1 LRLRIRL
8 GKLRSR
14 GQHGGVGFVESHPK
28 RKDRDA
34 LRMGTLGWW
43 VSLRKS
49 GFPSGMTS
57 KKGNGKSKNSGK
69 CKSKKG
75 KNHADT

>member
-1 LRLRIRL
+1 MTSKK
-8 GKLRSR
+8 GKNNR
-14 GQHGGVGFVESHPK
+14 GSFDCAQDDKSFSGVGFVESHPK

-57 KKGNGKSKNSGK
+57 KKGNGKSK
-69 CKSKKG
+69 KG
-75 KNHADT
+75 KNHG

>member
-1 LRLRIRL
+1 M
-8 GKLRSR
+8 
-14 GQHGGVGFVESHPK
+14 GFVESHPK

-57 KKGNGKSKNSGK
+57 KKG
-69 CKSKKG
+69 
-75 KNHADT
+75 KNHADTRGVAVLILEAAGGVAWREGK